1 MALISKVQ
9 WLWPPN
15 YQNNPS
21 SDSGLK
27 KVTLHLTAICSDTG
41 VNTDESNILKLDISE
56 LRKVDGVAP
65 TRTAIESIKWSI
77 GGFNNVKLF
86 WDRAP
91 YSIIA
96 TMSGEGKAQDIVD
109 ESDGTDGTGD
119 LLLTT
124 YGAATGAVYDI
135 TVCVRLK

>member
-15 YQNNPS
+15 WDGNPT
-21 SDSGLK
+21 DTGGLK
-27 KVTLHLTAICSDTG
+27 KVTLHLTAICDDTG
-41 VNTDESNILKLDISE
+41 VNTDESNVIKLDISE

-77 GGFNNVKLF
+77 AGFSNVKLF

-91 YSIIA
+91 YSTIVA
-96 TMSGEGKAQDIVD
+96 MSGEGKAYNIVD
-109 ESDGTDGTGD
+109 DSDGTDGTGD
-119 LLLTT
+119 ILLTS
-124 YGAATGAVYDI
+124 YNAQVGASYDI
-135 TVCVRLK
+135 TLTVRLK